1 MVSIDN
7 DLCTACGIC
16 VAECPRGALSLED
29 DHVVVDGSLCS
40 SCGACVDACPNEAI
54 TLNEIVTSPPL
65 ATSARA
71 GTAVATRAG
80 APERSPERSSSVPTR
95 DYAKRELAQKAFSG
109 LWALVGFLLER
120 ERVRPID
127 KSDYG
132 AAGTPAR
139 GTGRRATARGGG
151 RSCPGGGGR
160 GRSASGKRRRMRSER
175 RNV

>member
-16 VAECPRGALSLED
+16 VADCSRGALSLED
-29 DHVVVDGSLCS
+29 DHVVVDGSLCN

-54 TLNEIVTSPPL
+54 TLAEIVTSPPL

-80 APERSPERSSSVPTR
+80 APERSPERSSSLPTR

-120 ERVRPID
+120 ERVRPVD
-127 KSDYG
+127 RSGYG
-132 AAGTPAR
+132 AGTPVR
-139 GTGRRATARGGG
+139 GTGRRVTARGGG

-160 GRSASGKRRRMRSER
+160 GRSGSGKRRRMRSER